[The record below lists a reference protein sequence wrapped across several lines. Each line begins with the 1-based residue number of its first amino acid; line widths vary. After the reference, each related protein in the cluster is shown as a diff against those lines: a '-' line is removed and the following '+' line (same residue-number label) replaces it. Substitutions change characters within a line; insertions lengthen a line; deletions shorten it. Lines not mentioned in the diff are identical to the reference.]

1 MSIATKAL
9 AEEVSVEGQSA
20 PHSRMIY
27 RRDGVE

>member
-9 AEEVSVEGQSA
+9 AEEVSREGQLA
-20 PHSRMIY
+20 PPSRMIY